1 VRSLSIDKEGI
12 VATTYKRI
20 EAVKKTGEIL
30 KYLAG
35 QKEPVTGPKIAQ
47 AVNLP
52 SGTTMCHLAT
62 LEDLG
67 FVSTVGDRFRLGMG
81 LALFWARVRSSLEAE
96 KARID
101 TDIRSL
107 DMEG

>member
-1 VRSLSIDKEGI
+1 M

-30 KYLAG
+30 RYLAG
-35 QKEPVTGPKIAQ
+35 QKEPITGPKIAQ

-52 SGTTMCHLAT
+52 PGTTMCHLAT

-81 LALFWARVRSSLEAE
+81 LALFWARVRSGLEADRT
-96 KARID
+96 RIEQ
-101 TDIRSL
+101 DIKSL
-107 DMEG
+107 DMED